1 MTDGVDTAVG
11 PEAFRALGIVVAA
24 ALAAAAILAR
34 GTRARACAM
43 LGALVLTPVLLVLS
57 IWETPQL
64 ETVRDHTVPAVAGG
78 GAVAV
83 LVTAALALLFTR
95 RRAALPLAALAA
107 LPFRVPVEAGG
118 STANLLVPLYLVVG
132 AGALAWALPRLR
144 GGEHAPPRANGAL
157 EWLLA
162 GAVLL
167 YAIQAAYSTSL
178 DKALEQTVFFYV
190 PFALLFAALRDI
202 DWSARLLRTGFGVL
216 VGLALAFA
224 AVGFVEYAT
233 RRLLLNPKVIA
244 SNELEEHFRVNSLF
258 FDPNI
263 YGRFLA
269 LVMLGLAA
277 VLLWERRPRTVALAA
292 AALVVL
298 WGGLLLTLSQSSF
311 AGLLAG
317 LFVLA
322 ALRYPAAKVV
332 PAIVATA
339 VVGLV
344 IVLAFPSAL
353 RLDLGDAESLDD
365 ATSGRYDLVRG
376 GVELA
381 GDRPLWG
388 WGSGSFADEYLEHG
402 FGARA
407 DAVSASHTIP
417 LTVAAEQ
424 GLIGLAVY
432 LALLAAALARLL
444 HRARDD
450 PYRAVIAA
458 GFVAVVVHTWLYA
471 AFLED
476 PVTWTLLAIGAVL
489 ARRPRS
495 RRASKAALGAEPP
508 RLDPERLDP
517 LPQSAQVGGRAQVE
531 HER

>member
-1 MTDGVDTAVG
+1 MPVEVDTAAG
-11 PEAFRALGIVVAA
+11 PEVVRAAGMVIAA
-24 ALAAAAILAR
+24 ALAAAAILAPTAR
-34 GTRARACAM
+34 GRAWAM

-64 ETVRDHTVPAVAGG
+64 EPVREHTLPALAAAITGAALVVVP
-78 GAVAV
+78 
-83 LVTAALALLFTR
+83 LALLFAR
-95 RRAALPLAALAA
+95 RRAALPLAALAT
-107 LPFRVPVEAGG
+107 LPFRVPIEAGG
-118 STANLLVPLYLVVG
+118 STANLLVPLYLVVA
-132 AGALAWALPRLR
+132 AGALAWAVPRIR
-144 GGEHAPPRANGAL
+144 GGERFDPPRANAAM

-162 GAVLL
+162 GATLL
-167 YAIQAAYSTSL
+167 YTLQAAYSTSL

-190 PFALLFAALRDI
+190 PFALLFAVLRDI
-202 DWSARLLRTGFGVL
+202 DWSPRLLKAGFGVL
-216 VGLALAFA
+216 VALALAFA

-244 SNELEEHFRVNSLF
+244 SNELEEYFRVNSLF

-277 VLLWERRPRTVALAA
+277 VLLWERRPRSAALAAVALA
-292 AALVVL
+292 VL

-311 AGLLAG
+311 AALLAG

-322 ALRYPAAKVV
+322 ALRYPFAKVV
-332 PAIVATA
+332 PSIVALLAVGA
-339 VVGLV
+339 VV
-344 IVLAFPSAL
+344 VLAFPSAL
-353 RLDLGDAESLDD
+353 RLELGDAKSLDD
-365 ATSGRYDLVRG
+365 ATSGRYELMRG
-376 GVELA
+376 GLELA

-388 WGSGSFADEYLEHG
+388 WGSGSFADEYLAHG

-424 GLIGLAVY
+424 GMIGLAAY

-444 HRARDD
+444 ARARDN
-450 PYRAVIAA
+450 PYRAVVAA
-458 GFVAVVVHTWLYA
+458 GFVAVVLHTWLYA

-489 ARRPRS
+489 ARRPGT
-495 RRASKAALGAEPP
+495 RRGSEPARGAQASG
-508 RLDPERLDP
+508 RDPERLDP
-517 LPQSAQVGGRAQVE
+517 QPDAA
-531 HER
+531 